1 MKRQVVQTFLNLSGV
16 QGLALMDGRTR
27 PFYCGLDESLD
38 INQQEVLSQGIQ
50 QVIKTTP
57 AEFDSFAFRFSH
69 HLAHIYK
76 LEGEVVLLVLTDAH
90 LELAE
95 YTQAVGELKH
105 TLAEDL
111 HDAVAT
117 LRLLAGCVT
126 RGGTGSTSSTAPP
139 APAPAPAPAPPAPR
153 APTVSY
159 SDALDAVN
167 SLSDIATKY
176 LGKIMVANTWKSAR
190 PKQPWT
196 ERFEVQRN
204 AHLALNTDHSALTTR
219 PLSAEEQGWLQEW
232 VAAFVRRCSFTIRD
246 FSKVLGKDGLSP
258 DQHRLLFKP

>member
-1 MKRQVVQTFLNLSGV
+1 MKRQVVQTFLNLPGV

-27 PFYCGLDESLD
+27 PFYCGLDQNLD

-57 AEFDSFAFRFSH
+57 AEFDNFAFRFSH

-76 LEGEVVLLVLTDAH
+76 LEGEVVLLVLTDAQ
-90 LELAE
+90 LELVDYA
-95 YTQAVGELKH
+95 QAVGELKR
-105 TLAEDL
+105 TLVEDL

-126 RGGTGSTSSTAPP
+126 RGGRSSAASNAPPEAAAPTETPP
-139 APAPAPAPAPPAPR
+139 APSTPS
-153 APTVSY
+153 VCY
-159 SDALDAVN
+159 GDVLEAVN
-167 SLSDIATKY
+167 HLSDIATKY

-190 PKQPWT
+190 PKHPWT

-204 AHLALNTDHSALTTR
+204 AHLALSAEHSALVSR
-219 PLSAEEQGWLQEW
+219 PLSSEEQGWLQDW

-246 FSKVLGKDGLSP
+246 FSKVLSTDGLPP
-258 DQHRLLFKP
+258 DQHSLLFKS